1 MYRLRFAEEEATD
14 LSLTEIFRSMVPGLS
29 EYMVLENYQAILS
42 KKKIV
47 RGPIYYL
54 INLAGDDD
62 KLELTL
68 GRKST
73 SDI

>member
-1 MYRLRFAEEEATD
+1 
-14 LSLTEIFRSMVPGLS
+14 MVPGLS

-62 KLELTL
+62 KLDLTL